1 MGATMPFSKFN
12 VEPEHIEAMRE
23 TFRRVCDIRQLDCG
37 REDPMTE
44 LVVMDN

>member
-1 MGATMPFSKFN
+1 
-12 VEPEHIEAMRE
+12 VDPEHIEAMRE
-23 TFRRVCDIRQLDCG
+23 AFQRVCDIRQLDCG